1 MTPKPSHLRADIGIG
16 GIHVRLNTDSR
27 AYLDVIGERFAGFVD
42 AVETPDYEF
51 DVSLVE
57 SHRNE
62 RTEQVRVSRE
72 GDLWRVQRGDFL
84 AEWDP
89 RTRRGWIRQ
98 VLSPFSLDSVIRIV
112 HTLVLAG
119 EGGMLMHASSAILD
133 GRAHVFT
140 GVSGAGKTTISRLA
154 PADAHLLTDEMS
166 FIRRV
171 GGAYRAFGTPFAG
184 ELARPGENLSAPLAG
199 IFLLAQGPEN
209 RIDELSPTEAVRALL
224 ANILFFAQDQAL
236 VKAVFDSAIALAAQV
251 PVRRLTFL
259 PDTRVWDLIR
269 SEHA

>member
-1 MTPKPSHLRADIGIG
+1 MTQNPLHLHADIGIG
-16 GIHVRLNTDSR
+16 GIHVRLHTDSQ
-27 AYLDVIGERFAGFVD
+27 AYLDVIGERFAGFVE
-42 AVETPDYEF
+42 AIEEPDYEF

-57 SHRNE
+57 PGNGAG
-62 RTEQVRVSRE
+62 EQVRVSRNGE
-72 GDLWRVQRGDFL
+72 LWRVQRGDFL

-119 EGGMLMHASSAILD
+119 EGGMLMHASSAIRN
-133 GRAHVFT
+133 GRAYVFT
-140 GVSGAGKTTISRLA
+140 GVSGVGKTTISRLA
-154 PADAHLLTDEMS
+154 PADTHLLTDEMS
-166 FIRRV
+166 FIRRD
-171 GGAYRAFGTPFAG
+171 GDGYRAFGTPFAG
-184 ELARPGENLSAPLAG
+184 ELAKPGENMSAPLAG

-209 RIDELSPTEAVRALL
+209 RIDELSPTEAVRGVL

-236 VKAVFDSAIALAAQV
+236 VKAVFDSAIALAARV

-259 PDTRVWDLIR
+259 PDARVWELIGNPQ
-269 SEHA
+269 A

>member
-1 MTPKPSHLRADIGIG
+1 MTQNPLHLHADIGIG
-16 GIHVRLNTDSR
+16 GIHVRLHTDSQ
-27 AYLDVIGERFAGFVD
+27 AYLDVIGERFAGFVE
-42 AVETPDYEF
+42 AVEEPDYEF

-57 SHRNE
+57 PGNGAG
-62 RTEQVRVSRE
+62 EQVRVSRNGE
-72 GDLWRVQRGDFL
+72 LWRVQRGDFL

-119 EGGMLMHASSAILD
+119 EGGMLMHASSAIRN
-133 GRAHVFT
+133 GRAYVFT
-140 GVSGAGKTTISRLA
+140 GVSGVGKTTISRLA
-154 PADAHLLTDEMS
+154 PADTHLLTDEMS
-166 FIRRV
+166 FIRRD
-171 GGAYRAFGTPFAG
+171 GDGYRAFGTPFAG
-184 ELARPGENLSAPLAG
+184 ELAKPGENMNAPLAG

-209 RIDELSPTEAVRALL
+209 RIDELSPTEAVRGVL

-236 VKAVFDSAIALAAQV
+236 VKAVFDSAIALAARV

-259 PDTRVWDLIR
+259 PDARVWELIGNPQ
-269 SEHA
+269 A